1 MKHNRNILLMSAIFV
16 LLAATAVS
24 AQTYT
29 VLYNFG
35 SGATCVPVSP
45 QLTGVIAQG
54 RNGDMYSTALGSCTS
69 SFGDAY
75 KITTKGKVGVL
86 HGFSGSE
93 QVLTVSG
100 LTLATTGSYWGTNE
114 GGEFGPGNI
123 FKMSAAGKVTDYNV
137 LGGTGEV
144 NGDDPIAPPVQ
155 GMDGN
160 FYGTT
165 TSGGNTSKCT
175 YGNGGCGVIYQIT
188 PAGKYKVIYTFDQT
202 NGGNPDDALLLGT
215 DGNFYGTASQGGT
228 VGGKYVGDGVVFKIT
243 TTGEYSVVYAF
254 CSETHCNDGANPL
267 AALIQGSDGN
277 FYGTTEYGGV
287 GAGGVPEGVIFKLT
301 PSGEITVLYSFCAV
315 ASCKDGANPFGS
327 LVQATDGNFYGTTAY
342 GGANGHGVIFEVT
355 PAGKYTVLYN
365 FATTTGGVPQT
376 TLLQNTNGIF
386 YGTASQGGT
395 GSHIDC
401 TGGCGVFYSF
411 NVGLDPFVSIVNW
424 YGKVGKTVE
433 ILGQG
438 FKGTTAV
445 SFNGTP
451 AAFKATAANY
461 LTAVVPAGATSGVIT
476 VTTPTGTLT
485 SNRAFEVL
493 P

>member
-1 MKHNRNILLMSAIFV
+1 
-16 LLAATAVS
+16 
-24 AQTYT
+24 
-29 VLYNFG
+29 
-35 SGATCVPVSP
+35 
-45 QLTGVIAQG
+45 
-54 RNGDMYSTALGSCTS
+54 
-69 SFGDAY
+69 
-75 KITTKGKVGVL
+75 
-86 HGFSGSE
+86 
-93 QVLTVSG
+93 
-100 LTLATTGSYWGTNE
+100 
-114 GGEFGPGNI
+114 
-123 FKMSAAGKVTDYNV
+123 
-137 LGGTGEV
+137 
-144 NGDDPIAPPVQ
+144 
-155 GMDGN
+155 MDGN

-451 AAFKATAANY
+451 AAFKATAPDY